1 MTINEG
7 DQVIFNLPEQ
17 LRFRTSYDINVYN
30 PDNQIVGLAQIDPEK
45 NRVIVYNFT
54 GDESVNDYTL
64 QDFVKVGIYEDFV
77 IDFGSMEL

>member
-1 MTINEG
+1 MFFIQNYHLASSLYASIFCLINRSAGVKE
-7 DQVIFNLPEQ
+7 
-17 LRFRTSYDINVYN
+17 YW
-30 PDNQIVGLAQIDPEK
+30 IVDPEK

>member
-1 MTINEG
+1 MEY
-7 DQVIFNLPEQ
+7 
-17 LRFRTSYDINVYN
+17 R
-30 PDNQIVGLAQIDPEK
+30 IVDPEK

>member
-1 MTINEG
+1 MRPYILYHQAYL
-7 DQVIFNLPEQ
+7 DHKLQKY
-17 LRFRTSYDINVYN
+17 RFAGVKEYW
-30 PDNQIVGLAQIDPEK
+30 IVDPEK